1 MEWVLDPTAWAG
13 LFTLILLEII
23 LGIDNLIF
31 IAILVDKLPPKFR
44 DRARVLGLSLALVMR
59 LALLSVMSWLVTLNA
74 PLFHAFGLDFSG
86 RDLILI
92 VGGIFLLFKGTLELH
107 ERIDYQ
113 PVHAERVRAFASFWV
128 IVTQIVILDAVFS
141 IDAVITAVGMVEHL
155 AVMMI
160 AVIVAILIM
169 IVASKPLTT
178 FVNRHPT
185 VVILCLGFL
194 LMIGFSLLVE
204 GFGFVVPKGY
214 LYAAIT
220 FSVLIEVFN
229 QIARRNRR
237 LAEAHRPMRERTAEA
252 VLRMLGKKPI
262 SERELQAD
270 PDAPPVDASLV
281 FGKEERDMVSGV
293 LTLSERN
300 VRSIMTPRND
310 ISWVNIED
318 PPAAVQAQIA
328 REPHS
333 YLPVCKGSLDEV
345 IGLGQA
351 KELVEDLIKYE
362 RIRLSRLREPL
373 IVHESIGILQL
384 MEKLKKARGQLV
396 LVADEFGA
404 IAGVVTPIDVFEAI
418 AGEFPDEDE
427 VPDIATVT
435 ENEWLVDGAA
445 DLHHLEQRLEIEGLV
460 DDEEE
465 YSTLAGYLLERFGH
479 LPEPGASCTLE
490 WGPYELRFT
499 VLSLD
504 QRRIASVRIEKHL
517 QAPHDELLAL
527 APESEMADEQS
538 EDQSEG

>member
-13 LFTLILLEII
+13 LFTLILLEIV

-31 IAILVDKLPPKFR
+31 IAILVDKLPPEFR

-59 LALLSVMSWLVTLNA
+59 LALLSVMSWLITLNA
-74 PLFHAFGLDFSG
+74 PLFSVFGLEFSG

-92 VGGIFLLFKGTLELH
+92 VGGMFLLFKGTLELH

-113 PVHAERVRAFASFWV
+113 PVRAEGVRAFASFWV

-160 AVIVAILIM
+160 AVIVAIIIM

-204 GFGFVVPKGY
+204 GFGVVVPKGY

-229 QIARRNRR
+229 QLARRNRR
-237 LAEAHRPMRERTAEA
+237 LAEEHRPMRERTAEA

-262 SERELQAD
+262 SELEMAAD
-270 PDAPPVDASLV
+270 ERATPDGASLV

-310 ISWVNIED
+310 ISWVNMDE
-318 PPAAVQAQIA
+318 PPADIQAQIA

-333 YLPVCKGSLDEV
+333 YLPVCKGTLDEV

-362 RIRLSRLREPL
+362 RIRLSRLREPM

-396 LVADEFGA
+396 LVADEFGT
-404 IAGVVTPIDVFEAI
+404 IAGVVTAIDVFEAI

-427 VPDIATVT
+427 APDILPVSD
-435 ENEWLVDGAA
+435 NEWLVDGAA

-479 LPEPGASCTLE
+479 LPDPGASCTLD
-490 WGPYELRFT
+490 WGPYQLLFT
-499 VLSLD
+499 VLSLE
-504 QRRIASVRIEKHL
+504 QRRIASVRIEKHRL
-517 QAPHDELLAL
+517 EPYDEL
-527 APESEMADEQS
+527 PADS
-538 EDQSEG
+538 GDEGEKSGSGSAAGP